1 MYTNL
6 ILDEPIERVLEDWD
20 YLQEK
25 VIGRFS
31 TFGPEG
37 QNIYGI
43 RQRTIGDGTVIDP
56 RKGAVSAHYELG
68 PDGLHVWQHSALK
81 LHITLSGVPHR
92 VQHNFGYWHINDM
105 DELYLPLPSPEP
117 DVPGYFLICMGNPGA
132 GETDRFA
139 WYCSECFTLMF
150 ERQFQTGDKGF
161 AGFWKAERDAVS
173 VFNSDPRHQVCP
185 ECGHVNPK
193 GYCWNTAKDLPEEQ
207 QNTGLPLHPGAEAY
221 YREHGYLSG
230 AREPAVPVG

>member
-1 MYTNL
+1 MDRWEVDVRVYANL

-31 TFGPEG
+31 TFRPEG

-43 RQRTIGDGTVIDP
+43 RQRTIGDQVIVDP
-56 RKGAVSAHYELG
+56 RKGAISAHYELG
-68 PDGLHVWQHSALK
+68 PDGVHTWHHSALK

-92 VQHNFGYWHINDM
+92 VEHNFGYWHINDM
-105 DELYLPLPSPEP
+105 DELYLPLPNPVP
-117 DVPGYFLICMGNPGA
+117 DVPGYFLICMGNPRA

-139 WYCSECFTLMF
+139 WYCSECYTLMF
-150 ERQFQTGDKGF
+150 ERQYQTGDKGF
-161 AGFWKAERDAVS
+161 AGFWKAERDAVTA
-173 VFNSDPRHQVCP
+173 FNSAERNQVCT
-185 ECGHVNPK
+185 ECGHINPK

-207 QNTGLPLHPGAEAY
+207 F
-221 YREHGYLSG
+221 
-230 AREPAVPVG
+230 ARRAW